1 MLHTLQ
7 VEISGNDPEKDVP
20 LSQSFITN
28 TGGPSVKEGEEIMV
42 AQTVKVVNEQGLHM
56 RPAGVFAK
64 EMTKFSCAV
73 TLDVAGKKINAKSVM
88 QHASSAVRRLQ

>member
-1 MLHTLQ
+1 
-7 VEISGNDPEKDVP
+7 
-20 LSQSFITN
+20 
-28 TGGPSVKEGEEIMV
+28 MV

-73 TLDVAGKKINAKSVM
+73 TLDVAGKKINAKSIMGIMAFNPTRGMTVNIVADGSDEQEALVAM
-88 QHASSAVRRLQ
+88 EKFLVCS

>member
-1 MLHTLQ
+1 
-7 VEISGNDPEKDVP
+7 
-20 LSQSFITN
+20 
-28 TGGPSVKEGEEIMV
+28 MV

-73 TLDVAGKKINAKSVM
+73 TLDVAGEQVPYQVVHQKKNYVIK
-88 QHASSAVRRLQ
+88 

>member
-1 MLHTLQ
+1 
-7 VEISGNDPEKDVP
+7 
-20 LSQSFITN
+20 
-28 TGGPSVKEGEEIMV
+28 MV

-88 QHASSAVRRLQ
+88 LIIAACIKKDAEITFECEGADEEAALAKMEELEENNFGD